1 MQQASSWKELLK
13 LIISDPTERERI
25 ASKMSVN
32 PVTLVRWASDDAKP
46 RPQNLRRLLKALP
59 RQYQDEFQELLEKDL
74 SFRSLTEIDN
84 SLSEKDDSQ
93 QKIFS
98 PLFSEVLDSRAN
110 GPDNL
115 RFWTITRQV
124 LQHALRQLDPEPV
137 GMAITVVC
145 CLPPTPDGKIRS
157 LRESVGL
164 GNAPWESDL
173 EAKALF
179 LGAESLAGYVVTVG
193 HFEHIPDLNIEKS
206 FLPAYQTEY
215 EVSAAA
221 CPVKYAGRV
230 AGCLLLS
237 STKPNYF
244 LSQTRQSLIQDYTN
258 LLALAFEPEEFY
270 PLDLIELV
278 LMPSL
283 EVQRPYFANLRQRII
298 QILRESTQTS
308 QPLSITRAELVAW
321 QQIEEILLHLPP
333 RITGSPS

>member
-1 MQQASSWKELLK
+1 MQQASSWKELLNR
-13 LIISDPTERERI
+13 IISDPAERERI
-25 ASKMSVN
+25 ANKMGVN
-32 PVTLVRWASDDAKP
+32 PFTLVRWASDETNP

-59 RQYQDEFQELLEKDL
+59 RQYQDEFQELLKKDL
-74 SFRSLTEIDN
+74 SFRYLAEIDN
-84 SLSEKDDSQ
+84 SLAEIDNSQ
-93 QKIFS
+93 QMIFS
-98 PLFSEVLDSRAN
+98 LLFSEVLDSRAN

-115 RFWTITRQV
+115 RFWTISRQV

-145 CLPPTPDGKIRS
+145 CMPPATDGKIRS

-179 LGAESLAGYVVTVG
+179 LGAESLAGYVVTFG
-193 HFEHIPDLNIEKS
+193 HFEQIPDLRIERT

-221 CPVKYAGRV
+221 WPIKYAGRV

-237 STKPNYF
+237 STQPNYF
-244 LSQTRQSLIQDYTN
+244 LSQTRQSLIKDYSN

-270 PLDLIELV
+270 PSDLIELA

-283 EVQRPYFANLRQRII
+283 EVQRPYFASYRQRVI
-298 QILRESTQTS
+298 QILRGSTQS
-308 QPLSITRAELVAW
+308 AQPLSVTQAELVAW
-321 QQIEEILLHLPP
+321 QQIEEILLHLLP
-333 RITGSPS
+333 RITGSSS